1 MKQNKRVLLVSN
13 TAWSVFNFRL
23 VLAKFIGQNG
33 CYVQAMAPRDDY
45 SNKLI
50 QSGIPFKHIS
60 IDNKGSNPAKDLLLL
75 FSFFLKYIKTNPDL
89 IIHYTIKPNIYGSI
103 AARLLGKKS
112 IAVVTGLGYAF
123 IQRGF
128 TTKLVMV
135 MYKVAFMCS
144 NRVLFLNETD
154 RTFFCRL
161 KIVNRHKTTV
171 LPGEGIDTVLFKPME
186 AKLTDACTFL
196 FVGRLLFDKGLGELI
211 DAMRMLKKVKPQAR
225 LQIVGFLDALN
236 PTAVSKETLDQW
248 IAEGLVEFLGAS
260 TDVRRFISD
269 ANCVVLPSYRE
280 GVSRTLLEAASMAK
294 PIIATDVVG
303 CREIVKHQISGFLC
317 KVKNANSLF
326 ESMLAFTNLSLSQ
339 QEQMGNQ
346 GRIHVEQNF
355 ADEQVLNTYVPLFES
370 LLKKSFNLNLHKSE
384 ATISIITVIF
394 DNHAYIGNA
403 IESVLSQSHS
413 NIQYIIIDGGS
424 NDGSLDVIKSFGD
437 KISIVVSEPDEGI
450 YDAMNKG
457 LALATGD
464 VIGFLNADDFY
475 AHQQV
480 LQHVANKFETT
491 KCDILYADLDYV
503 SRADK
508 NKIVRKW
515 RSGSFDKNRFLTGWM
530 PPHPTFFARKDVYQ
544 KLGGFNKKLNMAADY
559 ELMLRFC
566 YFNDLNV
573 AYLPEVIIKMRL
585 GGQSN
590 RSFKNRI
597 KANIQDRNA
606 WVING
611 VRPKWYTLMLK
622 PISKI
627 KQYFL

>member
-13 TAWSVFNFRL
+13 TAWSIFNFRL

-60 IDNKGSNPAKDLLLL
+60 IDNKGSNPVKDLLLL

-211 DAMRMLKKVKPQAR
+211 DAMRLLKKVKPEAR

-260 TDVRRFISD
+260 TDVRKFISH

-370 LLKKSFNLNLHKSE
+370 LLKNAFNLNHHKSE

-394 DNHAYIGNA
+394 DNHAFIGNA
-403 IESVLSQSHS
+403 IESVLAQSHP
-413 NIQYIIIDGGS
+413 NIQYIVVDGGS
-424 NDGSLDVIKSFGD
+424 TDGSLAIIQSYADNINVI
-437 KISIVVSEPDEGI
+437 VSEPDEGI

-464 VIGFLNADDFY
+464 IIGFLNADDFY
-475 AHQQV
+475 AHTNVIQQV
-480 LQHVANKFETT
+480 ASRFMETG
-491 KCDILYADLDYV
+491 CEVLYADLDYV
-503 SRADK
+503 ARADK
-508 NKIVRKW
+508 HKIVRKW
-515 RSGSFDKNRFLTGWM
+515 RSGNYQPNKFKHGWM
-530 PPHPTFFARKDVYQ
+530 PPHPTFFAKKELYQ
-544 KLGGFNKKLNMAADY
+544 KFGGYKQELNSSADY

-566 YFNDLNV
+566 YVNKAQT
-573 AYLPEVIIKMRL
+573 AYLPDVLVKMRL

-597 KANIQDRNA
+597 LANLQDRKA
-606 WVING
+606 WEING
-611 VRPKWYTLMLK
+611 LTPAWYTFLLK
-622 PISKI
+622 PLSKI
-627 KQYFL
+627 KQYFI